1 MEKEYFKI
9 ADYIYQY
16 RIIWVNED
24 YEIKETSVEA
34 ENKRKAIVEF
44 VRNNDISNLV
54 DFKVYKRID

>member
-9 ADYIYQY
+9 KDYIYQY

-24 YEIKETSVEA
+24 YEIQETSVEA

-44 VRNNDISNLV
+44 VRNNDISDLV
-54 DFKVYKRID
+54 DFKVKRID

>member
-1 MEKEYFKI
+1 MEKEYFKV